1 MSGNF
6 SDERPAKKRRGGK
19 KAKKQQVLR
28 ERFERG
34 EFVPKAFV
42 STGAGSSA
50 DRSAKSSSIVAF
62 PKTVEAVIKE
72 DSVPVTAAK
81 QQGQT
86 NPSFSASSV
95 EGKATS
101 SQSTPIVSS
110 PKFPGLRSSELSVPS
125 PNCTPVLTTSFDS
138 CVVVV
143 PKAKGLGPAAS
154 ESVAGIPKAEGL
166 AFPLAPVVPV
176 VQPKTLPKAPP
187 KQSLSAPLVN
197 LGKAGGGPVIVT
209 SKPPP
214 PLEVRVSLDYHNCL
228 NLDRAGSPTFEGIR
242 ASHRKPILDFLQSS
256 ETHRIGICSYI
267 GEKGQKSRERR
278 ARLRQEVVDLNTY
291 LSNHGIPQERLVVLE
306 ITADH
311 FKRCV
316 DSSNCSAHVDDK
328 TLVIESIRSRQVVR
342 VQVTSHKFGRWPCVQ
357 SVGEGLQSLTRLVV
371 PRVFHRGFYQ

>member
-166 AFPLAPVVPV
+166 AFPSLLLF
-176 VQPKTLPKAPP
+176 QLFSQKHFPKHRPSSHSVLP
-187 KQSLSAPLVN
+187 
-197 LGKAGGGPVIVT
+197 
-209 SKPPP
+209 
-214 PLEVRVSLDYHNCL
+214 
-228 NLDRAGSPTFEGIR
+228 
-242 ASHRKPILDFLQSS
+242 
-256 ETHRIGICSYI
+256 
-267 GEKGQKSRERR
+267 
-278 ARLRQEVVDLNTY
+278 
-291 LSNHGIPQERLVVLE
+291 
-306 ITADH
+306 
-311 FKRCV
+311 
-316 DSSNCSAHVDDK
+316 
-328 TLVIESIRSRQVVR
+328 
-342 VQVTSHKFGRWPCVQ
+342 W
-357 SVGEGLQSLTRLVV
+357 
-371 PRVFHRGFYQ
+371 